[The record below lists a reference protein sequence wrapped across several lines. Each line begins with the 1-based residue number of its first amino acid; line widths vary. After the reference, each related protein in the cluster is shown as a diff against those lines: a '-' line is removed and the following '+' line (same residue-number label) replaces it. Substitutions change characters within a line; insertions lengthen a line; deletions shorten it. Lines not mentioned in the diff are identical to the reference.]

1 MAKWLTEELLSG
13 IEYKGIKRREKEKMF
28 VRESVTNKKECRDY
42 NPCFLEDAHR
52 SRGSIRMVNV
62 CID

>member
-1 MAKWLTEELLSG
+1 
-13 IEYKGIKRREKEKMF
+13 MF
-28 VRESVTNKKECRDY
+28 VRESVTNKKECRDC
-42 NPCFLEDAHR
+42 NPCFLEGAHR